1 MEILVIL
8 FCFSLVVVAVHL
20 VWRGFRNDG
29 RFGPRLCGAA
39 LFDNLVCAAEQRR
52 WKNQA
57 KSLGGAQVDDQF
69 NFYCFL
75 DRQAARLG
83 AKPSHSTD
91 YGFLLHDE
99 QARPIHIE
107 EILGI
112 LHCCSHLR
120 GL

>member
-1 MEILVIL
+1 MHR
-8 FCFSLVVVAVHL
+8 SKS
-20 VWRGFRNDG
+20 
-29 RFGPRLCGAA
+29 AA
-39 LFDNLVCAAEQRR
+39 LFDNLVCAA
-52 WKNQA
+52 
-57 KSLGGAQVDDQF
+57 L
-69 NFYCFL
+69 L

-91 YGFLLHDE
+91 YGFLLHDD